1 MLLEMKKDKNVAGN
15 NRKNKESKKSEMIF
29 KK

>member
-15 NRKNKESKKSEMIF
+15 SKKKNESKKGEMIF